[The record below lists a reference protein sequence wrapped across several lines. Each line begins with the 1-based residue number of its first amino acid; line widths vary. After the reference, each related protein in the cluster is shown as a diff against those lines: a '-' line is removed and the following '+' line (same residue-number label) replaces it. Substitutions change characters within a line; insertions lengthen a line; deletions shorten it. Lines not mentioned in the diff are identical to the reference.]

1 MTRRP
6 RRRARRSRAELAD
19 IECDL
24 PPLQEC
30 VRRALRAYFRAL
42 DGHSPGEVYELVLS
56 EIEPP
61 LLEVVMGQVSG
72 NLTRAA
78 EMMGINRATLR
89 KKLKKY
95 RLEKSA
101 GEA

>member
-1 MTRRP
+1 MIRR
-6 RRRARRSRAELAD
+6 RIRRARRTRSELAELESD
-19 IECDL
+19 M
-24 PPLQEC
+24 PPLKEC

-61 LLEVVMGQVSG
+61 LLDVVMVEVRG
-72 NLTRAA
+72 NLTRAS
-78 EMMGINRATLR
+78 EMLGLNRATLR

-95 RLEKSA
+95 GLEKTGGQS
-101 GEA
+101 